1 MLQGVL
7 VQKMMMEPYAL
18 SPTFFSERMKGI
30 DADTSAAIFE
40 ELKGVGV
47 VLDDNQSH
55 FGLYET
61 WSAFAILHST
71 PILKCPQ
78 QLQIVLT
85 LYHRSLAL

>member
-55 FGLYET
+55 FGLYKT
-61 WSAFAILHST
+61 WSAFLYLAFT
-71 PILKCPQ
+71 P
-78 QLQIVLT
+78 LT
-85 LYHRSLAL
+85 EMPTANCRLC